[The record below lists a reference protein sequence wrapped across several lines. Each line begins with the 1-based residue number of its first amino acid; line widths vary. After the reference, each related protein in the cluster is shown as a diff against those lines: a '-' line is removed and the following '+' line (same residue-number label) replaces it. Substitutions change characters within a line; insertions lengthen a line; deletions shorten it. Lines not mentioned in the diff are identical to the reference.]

1 MVRRIRHRKGPLP
14 RRSAGTMLIGMSDN
28 VQVEGSG
35 AWAADMILRGH
46 GIRSRGWFTGSV
58 HLLPPEAGKSPC
70 LFFRSGKPDDKDA
83 PVGEVS
89 AFFARHS
96 DEVWELADKP
106 RRATASSSTLIDLA
120 LFPDAMAVATVRAL
134 LEKLEQQGDDLGDL
148 IAFVWQSTGQTL
160 IGQALRA
167 FLQHDQMR
175 IQVQLAR
182 QGDPRVRAEILTAIA
197 ALRDGR

>member
-1 MVRRIRHRKGPLP
+1 
-14 RRSAGTMLIGMSDN
+14 MSEN
-28 VQVEGSG
+28 VQEEGSG
-35 AWAADMILRGH
+35 AWAAEKILRGH

-58 HLLPPEAGKSPC
+58 HLMPEKPGEVPS
-70 LFFRSGKPDDKDA
+70 LFFRSGKPDDADV
-83 PVGEVS
+83 PVGEVA

-96 DEVWELADKP
+96 DELWDLADKP

-134 LEKLEQQGDDLGDL
+134 LAKLEEQGDDLGDL
-148 IAFVWQSTGQTL
+148 IAYVWQNAGQTM
-160 IGQALRA
+160 IGQALRT
-167 FLQHDQMR
+167 FLQHDQLR
-175 IQVQLAR
+175 IQIQLAR